1 MLLFSDQKIEKEV
14 LILDLTEIPLLVRA
28 EVAQT
33 PIEEVQVRI
42 HLTQEEEVA
51 EVEVLEIKKSL
62 ALSSKKPIKADINLF
77 YLLIITQ

>member
-1 MLLFSDQKIEKEV
+1 MGKEV
-14 LILDLTEIPLLVRA
+14 LIVDLTEIPLLVRA

-51 EVEVLEIKKSL
+51 EVEVLETKNIFISQIYKNEKNL
-62 ALSSKKPIKADINLF
+62 TFHLVNINTRF
-77 YLLIITQ
+77 

>member
-1 MLLFSDQKIEKEV
+1 MIV
-14 LILDLTEIPLLVRA
+14 DLTEIPLLVRA

-51 EVEVLEIKKSL
+51 EVEVLETKNIFISQICKNEK
-62 ALSSKKPIKADINLF
+62 NLTF
-77 YLLIITQ
+77 YLMNINTRF

>member
-1 MLLFSDQKIEKEV
+1 MI
-14 LILDLTEIPLLVRA
+14 DLTEIPLLVRA

-51 EVEVLEIKKSL
+51 EVEVLEIKNIFISQICKNE
-62 ALSSKKPIKADINLF
+62 KNLTF
-77 YLLIITQ
+77 YLMNINTRF

>member
-1 MLLFSDQKIEKEV
+1 MGKEV
-14 LILDLTEIPLLVRA
+14 LIVDLTEIPLLVRA

-51 EVEVLEIKKSL
+51 EVEVLETKNIFISQICKNEK
-62 ALSSKKPIKADINLF
+62 NLNF
-77 YLLIITQ
+77 YLVNISTRF